1 MGSPKVGKVR
11 KVRKDLRNL
20 AGSCHKTTAISSRH
34 FFPSRL
40 PDFRSSGL
48 FRLLP
53 LFGLF
58 SYISSMKTKIADL
71 EFEPLI
77 KAEAIDQRIRA
88 IGLQI
93 NADYQHCVPVFVGVL
108 NGSFL
113 FIADLI
119 KQINIPCEIT
129 FTKLASYYGGT
140 KSSLKIRDDID
151 FSMDIKGREVLII
164 EDIVDTGNTAHYL
177 IDKLKVKQPAS
188 IKLCSLLLK
197 PAALLKKIDELK
209 YVGFEIENEF
219 VVGYGLD
226 YKEMGRN
233 LKDIY
238 KRVK

>member
-1 MGSPKVGKVR
+1 
-11 KVRKDLRNL
+11 
-20 AGSCHKTTAISSRH
+20 
-34 FFPSRL
+34 
-40 PDFRSSGL
+40 
-48 FRLLP
+48 
-53 LFGLF
+53 
-58 SYISSMKTKIADL
+58 MKIQIADL
-71 EFEPLI
+71 AFEPLI
-77 KAEAIDQRIRA
+77 KAEAIEKRVKA
-88 IGLQI
+88 IGQQL
-93 NADYQHCVPVFVGVL
+93 NEDYQHCVPVFVGVL

-140 KSSLKIRDDID
+140 TSSLKIRDDID
-151 FSMDIKGREVLII
+151 FSVDIKGREVVII

-197 PAALLKKIDELK
+197 PAALLKPIDELK
-209 YVGFEIENEF
+209 YTGFEIENEF

>member
-1 MGSPKVGKVR
+1 
-11 KVRKDLRNL
+11 
-20 AGSCHKTTAISSRH
+20 
-34 FFPSRL
+34 
-40 PDFRSSGL
+40 
-48 FRLLP
+48 
-53 LFGLF
+53 
-58 SYISSMKTKIADL
+58 MKTKIADL

-119 KQINIPCEIT
+119 KQIDIPCEIT

-151 FSMDIKGREVLII
+151 FSVDIKGREVLII

-177 IDKLKVKQPAS
+177 IDKLKVMEPAS

-197 PAALLKKIDELK
+197 PKALLKKIDELK

-226 YKEMGRN
+226 YREMGRN

>member
-1 MGSPKVGKVR
+1 
-11 KVRKDLRNL
+11 
-20 AGSCHKTTAISSRH
+20 
-34 FFPSRL
+34 
-40 PDFRSSGL
+40 
-48 FRLLP
+48 
-53 LFGLF
+53 
-58 SYISSMKTKIADL
+58 MKIQIADL
-71 EFEPLI
+71 AFEPLI
-77 KAEAIDQRIRA
+77 RAEAIDKRVKALGEQ
-88 IGLQI
+88 L
-93 NADYQHCVPVFVGVL
+93 NNDYQHVVPVFVGVL

-151 FSMDIKGREVLII
+151 FSVDIKCRDVLII

-177 IDKLKVKQPAS
+177 IDKLKLKQPKS
-188 IKLCSLLLK
+188 IQLCSLLLK
-197 PAALLKKIDELK
+197 PHALLKKIDELK

-226 YKEMGRN
+226 YKEMGRQ

>member
-1 MGSPKVGKVR
+1 M
-11 KVRKDLRNL
+11 
-20 AGSCHKTTAISSRH
+20 
-34 FFPSRL
+34 
-40 PDFRSSGL
+40 
-48 FRLLP
+48 
-53 LFGLF
+53 
-58 SYISSMKTKIADL
+58 KIADL

-77 KAEAIDQRIRA
+77 NADAIEKRVKA
-88 IGLQI
+88 IGAQLSE
-93 NADYQHCVPVFVGVL
+93 DYKDTKPLFIGVL

-119 KQINIPCEIT
+119 KHIDIPCEIT

-140 KSSLKIRDDID
+140 KSTLKIRDDID
-151 FSMDIKGREVLII
+151 ISVDLKGRDIVII

-177 IDKLKVKQPAS
+177 IDKLKLKEPAS

-197 PAALLKKIDELK
+197 PASLLTQIDELK
-209 YVGFEIENEF
+209 YIGFEIENHF

-238 KRVK
+238 KKV

>member
-1 MGSPKVGKVR
+1 M
-11 KVRKDLRNL
+11 
-20 AGSCHKTTAISSRH
+20 
-34 FFPSRL
+34 
-40 PDFRSSGL
+40 
-48 FRLLP
+48 
-53 LFGLF
+53 
-58 SYISSMKTKIADL
+58 KIADL

-77 KAEAIDQRIRA
+77 NADTIEKRVKA
-88 IGLQI
+88 IGTQI
-93 NADYQHCVPVFVGVL
+93 SEDYKDTKPLFIGVL

-119 KQINIPCEIT
+119 KQVDIPCEIT

-140 KSSLKIRDDID
+140 KSTLKIRDDID
-151 FSMDIKGREVLII
+151 ISVDLKGRDIVII

-177 IDKLKVKQPAS
+177 IDKLKLKEPAS

-197 PAALLKKIDELK
+197 PASLQTKIDELK
-209 YVGFEIENEF
+209 YIGFEIENHF

-238 KRVK
+238 KKV

>member
-1 MGSPKVGKVR
+1 
-11 KVRKDLRNL
+11 
-20 AGSCHKTTAISSRH
+20 
-34 FFPSRL
+34 
-40 PDFRSSGL
+40 
-48 FRLLP
+48 
-53 LFGLF
+53 
-58 SYISSMKTKIADL
+58 MKKKIADL
-71 EFEPLI
+71 EFQPLI
-77 KAEAIDQRIRA
+77 EAAAIDERIKA
-88 IGLQI
+88 IGLQL
-93 NADYQHCVPVFVGVL
+93 NNDYQHCIPVFIGVL

-119 KQINIPCEIT
+119 KQIDIPCEVT

-151 FSMDIKGREVLII
+151 FSVDIKGREVVVI

-177 IDKLKVKQPAS
+177 IDKLKLKQPAS

-197 PAALLKKIDELK
+197 PTSLLKKIDELK

-219 VVGYGLD
+219 VIGYGLD

-238 KRVK
+238 KKVK

>member
-1 MGSPKVGKVR
+1 MGAQ
-11 KVRKDLRNL
+11 LCN
-20 AGSCHKTTAISSRH
+20 
-34 FFPSRL
+34 
-40 PDFRSSGL
+40 
-48 FRLLP
+48 
-53 LFGLF
+53 
-58 SYISSMKTKIADL
+58 
-71 EFEPLI
+71 
-77 KAEAIDQRIRA
+77 
-88 IGLQI
+88 
-93 NADYQHCVPVFVGVL
+93 DYKNVVPVFIGVL

-119 KQINIPCEIT
+119 KQIDIPCEIT

-140 KSSLKIRDDID
+140 KSVVKIRDDID
-151 FSMDIKGREVLII
+151 FSMDIRGRHVVVI

-177 IDKLKVKQPAS
+177 LEKLRAKQPATL
-188 IKLCSLLLK
+188 KLCSLLLK
-197 PAALLKKIDELK
+197 PKALLKKIDELK